1 MEWTRDHL
9 YLRWTTDYHIP
20 DLEIQVKCSRTVSLT
35 NQECHLYLRG
45 SHQQQA
51 PVVYFQVEI
60 LRQAFLTET
69 PRGG

>member
-1 MEWTRDHL
+1 MEWARDHL

-20 DLEIQVKCSRTVSLT
+20 ELEIQVKCSRAVSLI
-35 NQECHLYLRG
+35 NQECHLYLIQ

-51 PVVYFQVEI
+51 PVVDFLVE
-60 LRQAFLTET
+60 LRQAFLNER